1 MLDMSDLSHYAEFQ
15 KIVKSIGLEPGQ
27 ALQLFIN
34 AVVGSKSI
42 PFAIKQYD
50 LPLVQ
55 SVSSNSKPT
64 PDQKQAQKP
73 LKIYTLADLPEVT
86 KTKPLQVHLNG
97 ETRRV
102 SSWQGV
108 LMNVLN
114 MLAKMDNQKFA
125 SFEQINYFEQT
136 FKSSQRNVK
145 KLMNGET
152 IETNMSAKAIMQVV
166 RTVLN
171 YYDWQSRF
179 AIVLK

>member
-1 MLDMSDLSHYAEFQ
+1 MLDMNNLSHYAEFQ
-15 KIVKSIGLEPGQ
+15 KIVKSMGLEPGQ
-27 ALQLFIN
+27 AAQLFIN

-50 LPLVQ
+50 LPSVQ
-55 SVSSNSKPT
+55 SNSKST
-64 PDQKQAQKP
+64 TEQKQAQKP
-73 LKIYTLADLPEVT
+73 SKIYTLADLPEVT

-114 MLAKMDNQKFA
+114 MLEKMDNQKFA
-125 SFEQINYFEQT
+125 SFEQTNYFEQT
-136 FKSSQRNVK
+136 FKSSQRKVK

-152 IETNMSAKAIMQVV
+152 IETNMSAKAIMQSV
-166 RTVLN
+166 RTALN
-171 YYDWQSRF
+171 YYGWQNRF

>member
-1 MLDMSDLSHYAEFQ
+1 MLDMNNLSHYAEFQ
-15 KIVKSIGLEPGQ
+15 KIVKSMGLEPGQ
-27 ALQLFIN
+27 AAQLFIN

-50 LPLVQ
+50 LPSLQ
-55 SVSSNSKPT
+55 SVPSNSKLT
-64 PDQKQAQKP
+64 PEQKQAQKP
-73 LKIYTLADLPEVT
+73 SKIYTLADLPEVT
-86 KTKPLQVHLNG
+86 KTKPVQVHLNC

-114 MLAKMDNQKFA
+114 MLEKMDNQKFA
-125 SFEQINYFEQT
+125 SFEQTNYFEQT

-152 IETNMSAKAIMQVV
+152 IETNMSAKAIMQSI
-166 RTVLN
+166 RTALN
-171 YYDWQSRF
+171 YYGWQNRF

>member
-1 MLDMSDLSHYAEFQ
+1 MLDMNNLSHYAEFQ
-15 KIVKSIGLEPGQ
+15 KIVKSMGLEPGQ
-27 ALQLFIN
+27 AAQLFIN

-50 LPLVQ
+50 LPSVQ
-55 SVSSNSKPT
+55 SEPSNSKPT
-64 PDQKQAQKP
+64 PEQKQVQKP
-73 LKIYTLADLPEVT
+73 SKIYTLADLPEVT
-86 KTKPLQVHLNG
+86 KTKPVQVHLNG

-114 MLAKMDNQKFA
+114 MLAEMDNQKFA
-125 SFEQINYFEQT
+125 SFEQTNYFEQT

-152 IETNMSAKAIMQVV
+152 IETNMSAKAIMQSV
-166 RTVLN
+166 RTALN
-171 YYDWQSRF
+171 YYGWQNRF

>member
-1 MLDMSDLSHYAEFQ
+1 MLDMSNLSHYDEFQ
-15 KIVKSIGLEPGQ
+15 KIVKSMGLEPVQ
-27 ALQLFIN
+27 AAQLFIN
-34 AVVGSKSI
+34 AVVGSKSV

-50 LPLVQ
+50 LPSVQ
-55 SVSSNSKPT
+55 SVPSNSKPT
-64 PDQKQAQKP
+64 PEQKQEQKP
-73 LKIYTLADLPEVT
+73 SKIYTLADLPEVT
-86 KTKPLQVHLNG
+86 KTKPVQVHLNG

-125 SFEQINYFEQT
+125 KFEQTNYFEQT

-171 YYDWQSRF
+171 YYGWQSRF

>member
-1 MLDMSDLSHYAEFQ
+1 MLDMNNLSHYAEFQ
-15 KIVKSIGLEPGQ
+15 KIVKSMGLEPGQ
-27 ALQLFIN
+27 AAQLFIN

-50 LPLVQ
+50 LPSVQ
-55 SVSSNSKPT
+55 SVPSNSKPT
-64 PDQKQAQKP
+64 TEQKQAQKP
-73 LKIYTLADLPEVT
+73 SKIYTLADLPEVT
-86 KTKPLQVHLNG
+86 KTKPVQVHLNG

-114 MLAKMDNQKFA
+114 MLEKMDNQKFA
-125 SFEQINYFEQT
+125 SFEQTNYFEQT

-152 IETNMSAKAIMQVV
+152 IETNMSAKAIMQSV
-166 RTVLN
+166 RTALN
-171 YYDWQSRF
+171 YYGWQNRF

>member
-1 MLDMSDLSHYAEFQ
+1 MSDLRHYAEFQ
-15 KIVKSIGLEPGQ
+15 KIIKSMGLEPDQ
-27 ALQLFIN
+27 AVQLFVN

-42 PFAIKQYD
+42 PFVIKQYD
-50 LPLVQ
+50 VPLVQ
-55 SVSSNSKPT
+55 AVPSNSKPI
-64 PDQKQAQKP
+64 PEQKQVQKP

-114 MLAKMDNQKFA
+114 MLEKMDNQKFA
-125 SFEQINYFEQT
+125 NFEQTNYFEQT

-166 RTVLN
+166 RTALN
-171 YYDWQSRF
+171 YYGWQNRF

>member
-1 MLDMSDLSHYAEFQ
+1 MLDMNNLSHYAEFQ
-15 KIVKSIGLEPGQ
+15 KIVKSMGLEPDQ
-27 ALQLFIN
+27 AAQLFIN

-42 PFAIKQYD
+42 PFAIKQYE
-50 LPLVQ
+50 LPSVQ
-55 SVSSNSKPT
+55 SNSKPT
-64 PDQKQAQKP
+64 PEQKQAQKP
-73 LKIYTLADLPEVT
+73 SRIYTLADLPEVT
-86 KTKPLQVHLNG
+86 KTKPVQVHLNG

-114 MLAKMDNQKFA
+114 MLEKMDNQKFA
-125 SFEQINYFEQT
+125 KFEQTNYFEQT

-152 IETNMSAKAIMQVV
+152 IETNMSAKAIMQSV
-166 RTVLN
+166 RTALN
-171 YYDWQSRF
+171 YYGWQNRF

>member
-1 MLDMSDLSHYAEFQ
+1 MLDMNNLSHYAEFQ
-15 KIVKSIGLEPGQ
+15 KIVKSMGLEPGQ
-27 ALQLFIN
+27 AAQLFIN

-50 LPLVQ
+50 LPSVQ
-55 SVSSNSKPT
+55 SNLKPT
-64 PDQKQAQKP
+64 QEQKQAQKP
-73 LKIYTLADLPEVT
+73 SKIYTLADLPEVT

-114 MLAKMDNQKFA
+114 MLEKMDNQKFA
-125 SFEQINYFEQT
+125 SFEQTNYFEQT

-152 IETNMSAKAIMQVV
+152 IETNMSAKAIMQSI
-166 RTVLN
+166 RTALN
-171 YYDWQSRF
+171 YYGWQNRF

>member
-1 MLDMSDLSHYAEFQ
+1 MLDISDLSHYAEFQ
-15 KIVKSIGLEPGQ
+15 KIIKSMGLKSDQ
-27 ALQLFIN
+27 AVQLFIN

-50 LPLVQ
+50 LPSVQ
-55 SVSSNSKPT
+55 AAPSDSKPT
-64 PDQKQAQKP
+64 SEQKQVQKP
-73 LKIYTLADLPEVT
+73 SKIYTLADLPEVT
-86 KTKPLQVHLNG
+86 KTKPVQVHLNG

-125 SFEQINYFEQT
+125 NFEQTNYFEQT

-152 IETNMSAKAIMQVV
+152 IETNMSAKSIMQVI
-166 RTVLN
+166 RTALN
-171 YYDWQSRF
+171 YYGWQNRF
-179 AIVLK
+179 AIVLR

>member
-1 MLDMSDLSHYAEFQ
+1 MLDMNNLSHYAEFQ
-15 KIVKSIGLEPGQ
+15 KIVKSMGLEPGK
-27 ALQLFIN
+27 AAQLFIN

-50 LPLVQ
+50 LPSVQ
-55 SVSSNSKPT
+55 SEPSNSKPT
-64 PDQKQAQKP
+64 PEQKQVQKP
-73 LKIYTLADLPEVT
+73 SKIYTLADLPEVT
-86 KTKPLQVHLNG
+86 KTKPVQVHLNG

-114 MLAKMDNQKFA
+114 MLAEMDNQKFA
-125 SFEQINYFEQT
+125 SFEQTNYFEQT

-152 IETNMSAKAIMQVV
+152 IETNMSAKAIMQSV
-166 RTVLN
+166 RTALN
-171 YYDWQSRF
+171 YYGWQNRF

>member
-1 MLDMSDLSHYAEFQ
+1 MLDMNNLSHYAEFQ
-15 KIVKSIGLEPGQ
+15 KIVKSMGLEPGQ
-27 ALQLFIN
+27 AAQLFIN

-50 LPLVQ
+50 LP

-64 PDQKQAQKP
+64 PEQKQAQKP
-73 LKIYTLADLPEVT
+73 SKIYTLADLPEVT

-114 MLAKMDNQKFA
+114 MLEKMDNQKFA
-125 SFEQINYFEQT
+125 NFEQTNYFEQT

-166 RTVLN
+166 RTALN
-171 YYDWQSRF
+171 YYGWQNRF

>member
-1 MLDMSDLSHYAEFQ
+1 MLDMNNLSHYAEFQ
-15 KIVKSIGLEPGQ
+15 KIVKSMGLEPGQ
-27 ALQLFIN
+27 AAQLFIN

-50 LPLVQ
+50 LPSVQ
-55 SVSSNSKPT
+55 SNSKST
-64 PDQKQAQKP
+64 TEQKQAQKP
-73 LKIYTLADLPEVT
+73 SKIYTLADLPEVT

-114 MLAKMDNQKFA
+114 MLEKMDNQKFA
-125 SFEQINYFEQT
+125 SFEQTNYFEQT

-152 IETNMSAKAIMQVV
+152 IETNMSAKAIMQSI
-166 RTVLN
+166 RTALN
-171 YYDWQSRF
+171 YYGWQNRF
-179 AIVLK
+179 ASVLK